1 MTALKQQENQMIDLR
16 DTLFLPLGER
26 VFAAKVV
33 ATACGVLAHGQHAVE
48 LLQDHGCELL
58 EIVTDGTLLQ
68 PGDAVLSF
76 RGKAKQVAIAED
88 RVLGAM
94 MAPSGYATRAR
105 QLKLLAGPNLK
116 VVCGGWK
123 KLPQASK
130 PGLHAALAAAGIGM
144 RMVEGPFIY
153 MDKNYVRMFGGV
165 SHTLQAARQ
174 FPHHKT
180 VIQLRGELQSIE
192 LEAREAVQGRADVV
206 MVDTGNLKDLDIVLN
221 VLTEL
226 GARDHTKVA
235 FAGGIK
241 EETILLLRER
251 PVDLIDVGAAV
262 LDAPLLD
269 MRVDVVEY

>member
-1 MTALKQQENQMIDLR
+1 MEALKQQGNQQIDLR

-26 VFAAKVV
+26 LFTARVE
-33 ATACGVLAHGQHAVE
+33 ATSCGVLAHGQHAAE
-48 LLQDHGCELL
+48 LLIEHGCELL
-58 EIVTDGTLLQ
+58 ERAADGTLLE
-68 PGDAVLSF
+68 PGDAVLSYL
-76 RGKAKQVAIAED
+76 GQAKQVAIAED

-153 MDKNYVRMFGGV
+153 MDKNYVRMFGSV
-165 SHTLQAARQ
+165 RQTLQAAKQ

-180 VIQLRGELQSIE
+180 VIQLRGEIEPIE
-192 LEAREAVQGRADVV
+192 LEAREAVRGSADVV
-206 MVDTGNLKDLDIVLN
+206 MVDTGDLRDLDIVLQ
-221 VLTEL
+221 VLEEL
-226 GARDHTKVA
+226 GARDHTKIA

-269 MRVDVVEY
+269 MRVNVVEY